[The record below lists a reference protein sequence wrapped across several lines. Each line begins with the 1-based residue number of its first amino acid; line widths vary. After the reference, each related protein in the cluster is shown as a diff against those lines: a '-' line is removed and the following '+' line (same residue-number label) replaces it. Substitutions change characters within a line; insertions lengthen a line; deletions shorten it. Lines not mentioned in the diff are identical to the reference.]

1 MRNWLKFTPSA
12 PSSIQLPYGI
22 CRQGLLQS
30 MKRPQR
36 ISVGLDQAQSL
47 QEGIRGA
54 ERLMRT
60 LHFSTT
66 FTWDA
71 FLCPLEPPWGNWLPN
86 FPLQSQSASLL
97 LWVEDV
103 ESKSHLTVL
112 WGDVPVIYSFP
123 SNHCETFSTS
133 HTAG

>member
-1 MRNWLKFTPSA
+1 
-12 PSSIQLPYGI
+12 
-22 CRQGLLQS
+22 
-30 MKRPQR
+30 MKWPQR
-36 ISVGLDQAQSL
+36 ISVGLDQARSL

-54 ERLMRT
+54 ERLMGT
-60 LHFSTT
+60 LNFSTM
-66 FTWDA
+66 FTWEA
-71 FLCPLEPPWGNWLPN
+71 FLCPLEPTWGNWLPN
-86 FPLQSQSASLL
+86 FPLYSQRASIL

-123 SNHCETFSTS
+123 LNRCETFSTF